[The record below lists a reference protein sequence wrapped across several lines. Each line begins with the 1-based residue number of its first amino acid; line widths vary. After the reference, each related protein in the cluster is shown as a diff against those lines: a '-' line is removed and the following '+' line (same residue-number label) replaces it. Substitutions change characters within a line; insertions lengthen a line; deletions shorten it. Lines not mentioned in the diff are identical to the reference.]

1 MSEQKPL
8 SLQDGKVAQV
18 DSINDE
24 LPCELV
30 LYSGLS
36 LIDTGKTYL
45 VKENRQT
52 ITFIHLTL
60 DGQINLEGD
69 YWLA

>member
-1 MSEQKPL
+1 MPIQKPL
-8 SLQDGKVAQV
+8 SLQNGKVSEV

-30 LYSGLS
+30 LYSGLR
-36 LIDTGKTYL
+36 IVEDGKTYL

-52 ITFIHLTL
+52 ITFIDLTL
-60 DGQINLEGD
+60 DGDINLEGD